1 MTYTFA
7 PNDEPLFVDQL
18 PNNFNIPESEDLIK
32 DEPLVL
38 SPNTE
43 ILTELIL
50 IDDIDIPVE
59 IKANRAILVDKNRQE
74 IWDKVR
80 SI

>member
-1 MTYTFA
+1 MFDSSNTT
-7 PNDEPLFVDQL
+7 VVIDQL